1 MLLFYGFSCN
11 LTQQDKLGTVEQPQN
26 IGTTNLDKRRLYA
39 NTHRGNNDVLILT
52 CFSGKNMHFN
62 DKNKHSLIK
71 IKIFWMQIR
80 DYKADYISNL
90 KNE

>member
-1 MLLFYGFSCN
+1 
-11 LTQQDKLGTVEQPQN
+11 
-26 IGTTNLDKRRLYA
+26 
-39 NTHRGNNDVLILT
+39 
-52 CFSGKNMHFN
+52 MHFN